1 MTTLQTLA
9 QNLEAAL
16 LRKGLTRQELAEKAG
31 VSRQAVYRLLKGHD
45 VQVTTL
51 LAVGDVLGLDLVALP
66 KHLVR
71 GLPELMGAQHPGGFH
86 PSDASQAPSSFFA
99 AKELEHIPSAVQ
111 KRMAERRVGPW
122 IAKKEKP

>member
-9 QNLEAAL
+9 QDFEAAL
-16 LRKGLTRQELAEKAG
+16 LREGLTRQELAQKAG

-51 LAVGDVLGLDLVALP
+51 LAVGDVLRLDVMALP

-71 GLPELMGAQHPGGFH
+71 GLPELMGAQPLGGLH
-86 PSDASQAPSSFFA
+86 ASEASQTPISLFPPQDH
-99 AKELEHIPSAVQ
+99 EHIPSAVQ
-111 KRMAERRVGPW
+111 KRMAQRRDGPW
-122 IAKKEKP
+122 IAKKEKL